1 VSRVFTD
8 NKDADRD
15 GDVVKEVSVEKGIDC
30 SPMYRV
36 DSQSTERHQRV
47 K

>member
-1 VSRVFTD
+1 VSRVFA
-8 NKDADRD
+8 NCKDADRD
-15 GDVVKEVSVEKGIDC
+15 GNVVKEVSVERGIDC